1 MHGFGCLGVKLCL
14 VFVLVFSAAGTSAIA
29 AEALIEEVGVV
40 FDLPA
45 VWTSTVKK
53 NEWPGGLLP
62 EQCRGESVH
71 WKWVREPIV
80 LNGTSETLE
89 MHAQALPANEFNQ
102 GDFVIHGI
110 LPSRPPDDGCMKGFV
125 SRVREPNRT
134 ITTRISFKPPPGCR
148 ENPLLDDPDL
158 ACQYRDVNLVKL
170 NLEPSLVVSWPE
182 GFFPRTKGK
191 SIHVLALVDSK
202 ILAVSFWYHPA
213 LAETVEPE
221 IISIIGSMRKSAPKQ

>member
-1 MHGFGCLGVKLCL
+1 M
-14 VFVLVFSAAGTSAIA
+14 
-29 AEALIEEVGVV
+29 
-40 FDLPA
+40 
-45 VWTSTVKK
+45 

-71 WKWVREPIV
+71 WKWVPEPIV

-158 ACQYRDVNLVKL
+158 APQYPDVNLVKL

-182 GFFPRTKGK
+182 GFFPRTQGE
-191 SIHVLALVDSK
+191 IHSCACVGGQQDPGCLILVPSRFGGDSGTGDYFDNRFH
-202 ILAVSFWYHPA
+202 AQERS
-213 LAETVEPE
+213 ET
-221 IISIIGSMRKSAPKQ
+221 IGRPTYEEMRNCSPGRI